1 MCASIVLNIRMVLY
15 FVKKRK
21 THLFIGLSKNI
32 YLELLTT

>member
-1 MCASIVLNIRMVLY
+1 MCASIVLNILY
-15 FVKKRK
+15 FVKKKRK